1 MAPASCLRSGF
12 VSNASVCVT
21 GTVNENKGRHPQGDR
36 TQAESLIK
44 CGCERY
50 RSKSP
55 DLRLSCSY
63 QELIQ
68 HFIIMIM
75 KHHSQEGAGKVNFLT
90 AVRMIYFL

>member
-1 MAPASCLRSGF
+1 MKTKA
-12 VSNASVCVT
+12 
-21 GTVNENKGRHPQGDR
+21 GTPKVGR

-44 CGCERY
+44 YGCERC

-63 QELIQ
+63 QELVQ
-68 HFIIMIM
+68 HFIITIM
-75 KHHSQEGAGKVNFLT
+75 KHHSQEGARKVNFLT